1 MRGEVQGVGNAPEDL
16 VGAEVGVEAEAWV
29 GVVEVLVGIGV
40 VEAWVEAEVEFV
52 EVLVGIGV
60 VEAWVEAEVGVESE
74 ALAGAEVVEASL
86 EAEVEALAG
95 AEAEF
100 VEAWVVEVAGF
111 EAEAWAE
118 TRAGFEVAGTS
129 LESRPTLSAAEASPE
144 AEAESVTAV
153 ASLEVGTSPEAAA
166 SPVTEPSLVEL
177 RQETQETQET
187 QPPAR
192 SG

>member
-1 MRGEVQGVGNAPEDL
+1 MRGEARGVGNEPEDL

-52 EVLVGIGV
+52 EA
-60 VEAWVEAEVGVESE
+60 EASLEIGVESE
-74 ALAGAEVVEASL
+74 ALAGAEV
-86 EAEVEALAG
+86 
-95 AEAEF
+95 

-118 TRAGFEVAGTS
+118 TRAGLEAAGTS
-129 LESRPTLSAAEASPE
+129 LESRPFLSAAVASPE

-166 SPVTEPSLVEL
+166 SPVTEPSLAEL
-177 RQETQETQET
+177 HQETQET

>member
-52 EVLVGIGV
+52 EAEASLEIGV
-60 VEAWVEAEVGVESE
+60 VEG
-74 ALAGAEVVEASL
+74 LAGAV
-86 EAEVEALAG
+86 
-95 AEAEF
+95 AEF

>member
-52 EVLVGIGV
+52 E
-60 VEAWVEAEVGVESE
+60 A
-74 ALAGAEVVEASL
+74 EASL
-86 EAEVEALAG
+86 EIGVVEALAG

-118 TRAGFEVAGTS
+118 PRAGFEVAGTS

>member
-1 MRGEVQGVGNAPEDL
+1 MWGEARGVGNAL
-16 VGAEVGVEAEAWV
+16 
-29 GVVEVLVGIGV
+29 
-40 VEAWVEAEVEFV
+40 EAWVEAEVEFV
-52 EVLVGIGV
+52 EA
-60 VEAWVEAEVGVESE
+60 EASLEIGVESE
-74 ALAGAEVVEASL
+74 ALAGAEVVEASV

-95 AEAEF
+95 AEF

-118 TRAGFEVAGTS
+118 TRAGLEAAGTS
-129 LESRPTLSAAEASPE
+129 LESRPILSAAVASPE

-166 SPVTEPSLVEL
+166 SPVTEPSLAEL
-177 RQETQETQET
+177 HQETQET

>member
-1 MRGEVQGVGNAPEDL
+1 MWGWRGVRGEVQGVGNAPEDL

-29 GVVEVLVGIGV
+29 GVVEA
-40 VEAWVEAEVEFV
+40 EASLE
-52 EVLVGIGV
+52 I
-60 VEAWVEAEVGVESE
+60 GVESE

-118 TRAGFEVAGTS
+118 PRAGFEVAGTS

-166 SPVTEPSLVEL
+166 SAVTEPSLVEL
-177 RQETQETQET
+177 RQETQETQ
-187 QPPAR
+187 PPAR

>member
-40 VEAWVEAEVEFV
+40 VEAWVEAEVE
-52 EVLVGIGV
+52 
-60 VEAWVEAEVGVESE
+60 
-74 ALAGAEVVEASL
+74 ALAGAEV
-86 EAEVEALAG
+86 
-95 AEAEF
+95 EF

>member
-40 VEAWVEAEVEFV
+40 VEAWVEAEVE
-52 EVLVGIGV
+52 
-60 VEAWVEAEVGVESE
+60 AW
-74 ALAGAEVVEASL
+74 
-86 EAEVEALAG
+86 AG

-153 ASLEVGTSPEAAA
+153 ASLEVGTSP
-166 SPVTEPSLVEL
+166 VTEPSLVEL
-177 RQETQETQET
+177 RQETQETQ
-187 QPPAR
+187 PPAR

>member
-40 VEAWVEAEVEFV
+40 VEAWVEAEV
-52 EVLVGIGV
+52 
-60 VEAWVEAEVGVESE
+60 
-74 ALAGAEVVEASL
+74 
-86 EAEVEALAG
+86 VEALAG

-118 TRAGFEVAGTS
+118 PRAGFEVAGTS

-177 RQETQETQET
+177 RQETQETQ
-187 QPPAR
+187 PPAR